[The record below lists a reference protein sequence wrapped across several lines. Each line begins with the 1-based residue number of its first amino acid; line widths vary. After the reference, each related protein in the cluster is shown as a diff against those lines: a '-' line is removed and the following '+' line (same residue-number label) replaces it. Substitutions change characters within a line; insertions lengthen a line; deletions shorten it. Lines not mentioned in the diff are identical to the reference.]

1 MRGHRTLVFLDD
13 FDDPEVFGWFCSDCD
28 KFEFGYETARYP
40 GRAAK
45 KHRMETTPAML
56 EAS

>member
-13 FDDPEVFGWFCSDCD
+13 FDEPEVFGWFCSDCD

-45 KHRMETTPAML
+45 RHRMETEVIL